1 MKTEKIA
8 ASVMAATLGLS
19 TVNIQAGFKT
29 NAISISETNMNI
41 QTLYADK
48 TYSLGDI
55 TGDSIVN
62 AVDASCVLAEYSIL
76 STDGKY
82 TFTDEQ
88 ISAADI
94 NKDNRIDA
102 NDASEILA
110 YYSYLSTGGKILD
123 MQEYLNYMHPPKPP
137 QSTTSTTSGTTVN
150 TTTSSATQTS
160 ETKISSNSGTTST
173 TTNGTISDTTES
185 ATTTSSSTTVTTTN
199 PDKVSEI
206 RISQTE
212 LNLNVGNGALAANVT
227 MLPSTA
233 KNKSEIWTS
242 SDENI
247 AVVDDEGWVFGKSEG
262 NCTITVKSAD
272 NPQVSAKINVKVTD
286 TSLVKDIKLSRT
298 SFILQKGYGELSANV
313 TMLPSTAKDKSEIWT
328 SSDENIAVVD
338 NEGWVFGKNAGTCTI
353 TVKSAANPAVS
364 AQIEVIVY
372 ENEPPVTTTATSTTI
387 MTSTSTTTSVTTSAT
402 TTTANSTIKVNE
414 IKAKENDI
422 KMTIGEYKIAY
433 ITMLPEN
440 ATNKNEIWKSSDES
454 IAVVDSQGGI
464 TALKEG
470 VCIITVKSEDNP
482 DVKADINV
490 TVTNSN
496 KVTEIHLSKYEMTV
510 GIGYKDLS
518 WVTMLPSTATNKNE
532 IWKSSDENIATVD
545 EFGWIL
551 GKNIGECTVTVYSE
565 DNPSVK
571 AEIAVKVVATSEAEK
586 PNPWE
591 SALFSCL
598 SQEQSD
604 NKNVALYTPF
614 PKNASGKYVVDYTI
628 TDANGKITT
637 LSSPVLI
644 VPETDSVTTR
654 LNAETSN
661 FTVTSYL
668 TNLST
673 NQRIEIGTYK
683 LCSDPRYAR
692 TVNENIYNAFYSL
705 GGIVT
710 E

>member
-1 MKTEKIA
+1 
-8 ASVMAATLGLS
+8 
-19 TVNIQAGFKT
+19 
-29 NAISISETNMNI
+29 MNI

-137 QSTTSTTSGTTVN
+137 QSTTSTTSVTTVN

-173 TTNGTISDTTES
+173 TTNGTISNTTES
-185 ATTTSSSTTVTTTN
+185 ATTTSSSTTATTTN

-247 AVVDDEGWVFGKSEG
+247 AIVDDEGWVFGKSA
-262 NCTITVKSAD
+262 ITSICAD
-272 NPQVSAKINVKVTD
+272 
-286 TSLVKDIKLSRT
+286 
-298 SFILQKGYGELSANV
+298 
-313 TMLPSTAKDKSEIWT
+313 TA
-328 SSDENIAVVD
+328 
-338 NEGWVFGKNAGTCTI
+338 GL
-353 TVKSAANPAVS
+353 AALFT
-364 AQIEVIVY
+364 VIVQVPAFLP
-372 ENEPPVTTTATSTTI
+372 NTHPSLSTTAIFSSELVHI
-387 MTSTSTTTSVTTSAT
+387 SDLSLAVAAT

-518 WVTMLPSTATNKNE
+518 WVTMLPSNFPDA
-532 IWKSSDENIATVD
+532 
-545 EFGWIL
+545 FL
-551 GKNIGECTVTVYSE
+551 G
-565 DNPSVK
+565 
-571 AEIAVKVVATSEAEK
+571 
-586 PNPWE
+586 
-591 SALFSCL
+591 
-598 SQEQSD
+598 
-604 NKNVALYTPF
+604 
-614 PKNASGKYVVDYTI
+614 
-628 TDANGKITT
+628 NG
-637 LSSPVLI
+637 V
-644 VPETDSVTTR
+644 
-654 LNAETSN
+654 
-661 FTVTSYL
+661 
-668 TNLST
+668 
-673 NQRIEIGTYK
+673 
-683 LCSDPRYAR
+683 
-692 TVNENIYNAFYSL
+692 
-705 GGIVT
+705 
-710 E
+710 